1 MEPTVFAI
9 VDFEGDYGSRLEGRN
24 PEPLGVQGAA
34 DEKVHLTLG
43 VSFFRGESMSK
54 LELLM
59 RTHVVLVF
67 LQRGFDLDAKEPL
80 PLVRQ

>member
-24 PEPLGVQGAA
+24 TEPLGVQGAA

-43 VSFFRGESMSK
+43 VSFFEES
-54 LELLM
+54 
-59 RTHVVLVF
+59 
-67 LQRGFDLDAKEPL
+67 P
-80 PLVRQ
+80 